1 MNKQIAMNKKTAMNK
16 QTGMKKKILAT
27 LIPLLVSTASYAT
40 IETSVGKANIDLRL
54 RFENVTQDNALDDAN
69 ALTLR
74 TKANF
79 KTNSK
84 NGFYGFV
91 ELENSIAL
99 LEDYNSTQNGET
111 GYSVIADP
119 ATTELDQAYIGYN
132 QDKLSVK
139 LGRQVITMDNHR
151 FVGHVGWRNDK
162 QTFDALSATYNAS
175 EKLKLS
181 AAYITKRNRIFE
193 DAADIDS
200 SDILLNASL
209 KTSFGKVTGYGYLL
223 EADNGTDNSLNTFG
237 ARLAGAKSGISYTVE
252 LATQTNEFGGS
263 EYDTSYMLGEI
274 GTKFKSVS
282 VKAGYESL
290 GSDDGA
296 VGFATPL
303 ATLHK
308 FNGWSDQFLG
318 TPGVG
323 LNDLYA
329 TVAGKAAGGKWSAT
343 FHSYAVDEASSTVDD
358 LGTELNVVFTTKV
371 ADFPVGIKYAMYSA
385 GDQDAGKVDTDKLWL
400 WTGYAF

>member
-1 MNKQIAMNKKTAMNK
+1 MNKKKAMNKKL
-16 QTGMKKKILAT
+16 LAT
-27 LIPLLVSTASYAT
+27 LIPLLASTASYAA
-40 IETSVGKANIDLRL
+40 IETSLGTANVDLRL
-54 RFENVTQDNALDDAN
+54 RYESVTQDNALEDAN

-79 KTNSK
+79 KTNAYS
-84 NGFYGFV
+84 GFYGFV
-91 ELENSIAL
+91 ELENSVAL
-99 LEDYNSTQNGET
+99 IEDYNSTQNGET

-119 ATTELDQAYIGYN
+119 ATTELDQAYIGYS
-132 QDKLSVK
+132 QDKVSVK

-181 AAYITKRNRIFE
+181 AAYITKRNRIFA

-200 SDILLNASL
+200 SDILLNAAL
-209 KTSFGKVTGYGYLL
+209 KTEFGTVTGYGYLL
-223 EADNGTDNSLNTFG
+223 ETDNGTDNALNTFG
-237 ARLAGAKSGISYTVE
+237 ARLVGAKSDISYIVE
-252 LATQTNEFGGS
+252 FATQTNESAGM
-263 EYDTSYMLGEI
+263 EYDTSYMLGEV
-274 GTKFKSVS
+274 GTKFGGVS

-318 TPGVG
+318 TPAVG
-323 LNDLYA
+323 LNDVYA
-329 TVAGKAAGGKWSAT
+329 TVAGKAGSGKWSAT
-343 FHSYAVDEASSTVDD
+343 FHSYAADEASATIDD
-358 LGTELNVVFTTKV
+358 LGTELNVIYTTKIS
-371 ADFPVGIKYAMYSA
+371 DFPVGIKYAMYTA
-385 GDQDAGKVDTDKLWL
+385 GDQDAGKVDTDKLWI
-400 WTGYAF
+400 WTGYTF

>member
-1 MNKQIAMNKKTAMNK
+1 MN
-16 QTGMKKKILAT
+16 KKILAT
-27 LIPLLVSTASYAT
+27 LIPLLASTASYAA
-40 IETSVGKANIDLRL
+40 IETSLGTANVDLRL
-54 RFENVTQDNALDDAN
+54 RFETVSQDNALDDAT
-69 ALTLR
+69 AFTLR

-79 KTNSK
+79 KTNAK

-91 ELENSIAL
+91 ELENSFAL
-99 LEDYNSTQNGET
+99 IEDYNSTQNGEA

-119 ATTELDQAYIGYN
+119 ATTELDQAYVGYAAN
-132 QDKLSVK
+132 DLSVK
-139 LGRQVITMDNHR
+139 LGRQVITMDGHR

-181 AAYITKRNRIFE
+181 AAYITKRNRIFA

-200 SDILLNASL
+200 SDILLNAAL
-209 KTSFGKVTGYGYLL
+209 TTEFGKVVGYGYLL
-223 EADNGTDNSLNTFG
+223 DQDDGAQIDTYGASLNG
-237 ARLAGAKSGISYTVE
+237 KMSGFTYKVE
-252 LATQTNEFGGS
+252 LATQSNGDL
-263 EYDTSYMLGEI
+263 DTSYFAVEG
-274 GTKFKSVS
+274 GTKVS
-282 VKAGYESL
+282 AVTLKAGYESL
-290 GSDDGA
+290 GSDDGNGA
-296 VGFATPL
+296 FATPL

-343 FHSYAVDEASSTVDD
+343 FHSYAADEASATVDD
-358 LGTELNVVFTTKV
+358 LGTELNMVYTTKI
-371 ADFPVGIKYAMYSA
+371 ADFPVGVKYAMYTA
-385 GDQDAGKVDTDKLWL
+385 GDQDAGKVDTDKLWI
-400 WTGYAF
+400 WTGYTF

>member
-1 MNKQIAMNKKTAMNK
+1 MN
-16 QTGMKKKILAT
+16 KKILAT
-27 LIPLLVSTASYAT
+27 LIPVLASTASYAA
-40 IETSVGKANIDLRL
+40 IETNLGTANVDLRL
-54 RFENVTQDNALDDAN
+54 RYESVTQDNALEDAN

-79 KTNSK
+79 KTNAYS
-84 NGFYGFV
+84 GFYGFV
-91 ELENSIAL
+91 ELENSVAL
-99 LEDYNSTQNGET
+99 IEDYNSTQNGET

-119 ATTELDQAYIGYN
+119 ATTELDQAYIGYT
-132 QDKLSVK
+132 QDKVSVK

-175 EKLKLS
+175 EKLKVS

-200 SDILLNASL
+200 SDILLNAAL
-209 KTSFGKVTGYGYLL
+209 KTEFGTVTGYGYLL
-223 EADNGTDNSLNTFG
+223 ETDNGTDNSLNTFG
-237 ARLAGAKSGISYTVE
+237 ARLVGAKSDISYTVE
-252 LATQTNEFGGS
+252 FATQTNESAGM
-263 EYDTSYMLGEI
+263 EYDTSYMLGEV
-274 GTKFKSVS
+274 GTKFGGVS

-329 TVAGKAAGGKWSAT
+329 TVAGKAGGGKWSAT
-343 FHSYAVDEASSTVDD
+343 FHSYAADEASATVDD
-358 LGTELNVVFTTKV
+358 LGTELNVIYTTKI
-371 ADFPVGIKYAMYSA
+371 ADFPVGVKYAMYTA
-385 GDQDAGKVDTDKLWL
+385 GDQDAGKVDTDKLWI
-400 WTGYAF
+400 WTGYTF